1 MSIFAS
7 AFFEFSRHHGLLP
20 FLSEPSKTLMEGY
33 VPSRD
38 SISCLVA
45 RDKGRSRSSEPA
57 GPRFSVVI
65 CTDNRLEHL
74 ERTVSSLPYQDYE
87 EFEVCVV
94 AGPTED
100 GTRGYL
106 AGLSGQIKVA
116 HCDKRNL
123 SRSRNIG
130 IALAAGDIVAFIDDD
145 AIPEPEWLG
154 QLARSYDDGRV
165 GAVGGA
171 VHDHIGIE
179 YQARYVTV
187 DRLGRPR
194 HETRPTPEFNFP
206 GSARIPHLLGTN
218 CSFRRSALIAIG
230 GFDETYEYFLD
241 ETDVCCRINDAGH
254 RIVQRPDA
262 FVHHKYERSALRD
275 ERKVVRDWYSIIK
288 NRLYYGLRHARDFF
302 PELEIVEA
310 GLAERA
316 FWEQDVAENVR
327 QGRLPRTDAQ
337 RFEDQS
343 KAAIEDGL
351 RLAMEEP
358 LLLSAK
364 RLQLHRTDFRPFQKP
379 WVKHDFRTLV
389 YLDGSAG
396 SDHGETVDGC
406 LLQAARRAA
415 REGDRVHF
423 VRRSAG
429 NPSVD
434 FEEGVWMHDLGPA
447 ADLGREGHGSSLC
460 ATLER
465 IAERRWIDFAY
476 CLTTDRALLA
486 PVAELLLRQGS
497 ESGRHDAEANA

>member
-1 MSIFAS
+1 
-7 AFFEFSRHHGLLP
+7 
-20 FLSEPSKTLMEGY
+20 
-33 VPSRD
+33 
-38 SISCLVA
+38 
-45 RDKGRSRSSEPA
+45 
-57 GPRFSVVI
+57 VVI

-74 ERTVSSLPYQDYE
+74 KRTVSSLPYQDHE

-94 AGPTED
+94 AGPTDD
-100 GTRGYL
+100 GTRAYL
-106 AGLSGQIKVA
+106 ESLSGQVKVA
-116 HCDKRNL
+116 HCDERNL
-123 SRSRNIG
+123 SRSRNVG

-145 AIPEPEWLG
+145 AIPEPEWLS

-179 YQARYVTV
+179 YQARFVTV

-194 HETRPTPEFNFP
+194 HETRPTPELNFP

-262 FVHHKYERSALRD
+262 FVHHKYAPSALRD

-327 QGRLPRTDAQ
+327 QGRLPRIDAQ

-358 LLLSAK
+358 LLLTRK
-364 RLQLHRTDFRPFQKP
+364 RLELHRNDFIPFQRP
-379 WVKHDFRTLV
+379 WVNYDLQTLV
-389 YLDGSAG
+389 YLDESAG
-396 SDHGETVDGC
+396 SDHGEAVDGY
-406 LLQAARRAA
+406 LLQEARQAA
-415 REGDRVHF
+415 REGNRVYF
-423 VRRSAG
+423 VRRSAED
-429 NPSVD
+429 PFVD
-434 FEEGVWMHDLGPA
+434 FEEGVWIHDLGSAAGPA
-447 ADLGREGHGSSLC
+447 GEGHGSSLS

-465 IAERRWIDFAY
+465 IAARRWIDAVY
-476 CLTTDRALLA
+476 CPTQH
-486 PVAELLLRQGS
+486 QGS
-497 ESGRHDAEANA
+497 LRRAVDRLSLATWGKSAQQRRATVS